1 MSPVE
6 TIRRLPLAAG
16 PIGPQHNKTLF
27 ETTGADMTDATFDRP
42 DVAVF
47 PPVIPLTTLLIACVL
62 QWLAPLGWIAELEWI
77 ADLDK
82 PLRVGIG
89 LIIVLA
95 GLVTTSAGRRAL
107 VKSGTNVNPSQPT
120 TALVTDG
127 VFGHTRNPLY
137 VGISIAL
144 CGIALIFDLDWI
156 LLLIVPSCM
165 FLHFAVVKREE
176 RYLEQ
181 KFGDAYRQYKARVPR
196 YFAGN

>member
-1 MSPVE
+1 
-6 TIRRLPLAAG
+6 
-16 PIGPQHNKTLF
+16 
-27 ETTGADMTDATFDRP
+27 MTDATFDRP

-47 PPVIPLTTLLIACVL
+47 PPLIPLTTLLIACVL

-82 PLRVGIG
+82 PVRVGIG
-89 LIIVLA
+89 LVIVLA

-120 TALVTDG
+120 TTLV
-127 VFGHTRNPLY
+127 
-137 VGISIAL
+137 
-144 CGIALIFDLDWI
+144 FDLDWI

-181 KFGDAYRQYKARVPR
+181 KFGDAYRQYKALVPR
-196 YFAGN
+196 YLAGT